1 MFDLNREITGLLRSE
16 PFFARVSLRLD
27 KVATESIPTAGVR
40 YNKDRRRFEMI
51 YNPEFMDGLSERQR
65 QWVLKHEFYHI
76 ALGHTTVRS
85 LKEIVGNNPRL
96 ANIAMDLAINSLDD
110 MRHECLDLALL
121 PGREPVKDL
130 NRYGMSAEWYAHY
143 LMDKMPPEGEPGEG
157 DGQPGGGD
165 GQPGAGSAPGGD
177 NAGHDTHEFHG
188 TDMTDEEVEEME
200 FAAGQLQDAVN
211 RAINECDNGT
221 EDGAPAGWGS
231 VSQAMRARILKA
243 NSRTIE
249 IDPQQVWNS
258 FCKASQV
265 SNKKTSITRRS
276 RRLPGKKF
284 GRRVNRRAHIYVSVD
299 QSGSVSDALL
309 KKAYE
314 FMEGAAKFATFTVVP
329 FDHQVF
335 EDKVFV
341 WKRGEKRRRERVL
354 YGGTNFDAPTRYVN
368 EQADADGH
376 IVITDMYAPSPIRSN
391 CQRMWLTDKNG
402 EQYDRSARVS
412 KNERVLVL

>member
-1 MFDLNREITGLLRSE
+1 
-16 PFFARVSLRLD
+16 
-27 KVATESIPTAGVR
+27 
-40 YNKDRRRFEMI
+40 
-51 YNPEFMDGLSERQR
+51 
-65 QWVLKHEFYHI
+65 
-76 ALGHTTVRS
+76 
-85 LKEIVGNNPRL
+85 
-96 ANIAMDLAINSLDD
+96 
-110 MRHECLDLALL
+110 
-121 PGREPVKDL
+121 
-130 NRYGMSAEWYAHY
+130 
-143 LMDKMPPEGEPGEG
+143 
-157 DGQPGGGD
+157 
-165 GQPGAGSAPGGD
+165 
-177 NAGHDTHEFHG
+177 
-188 TDMTDEEVEEME
+188 MTDEEIEEME